1 MRIKVREKLTLNNLK
16 VIVANKLKTR
26 RGEIKLMIDD
36 REMTGHMRLM
46 DAGLEDE
53 SVLEVKADNVQYQ
66 TKEMKGMMEV
76 RSWEE

>member
-36 REMTGHMRLM
+36 NEMTGHMRLM

-66 TKEMKGMMEV
+66 TEEMKGMMEV

>member
-36 REMTGHMRLM
+36 NEMTGHMRLM

-53 SVLEVKADNVQYQ
+53 SVIEVKTDNV
-66 TKEMKGMMEV
+66 
-76 RSWEE
+76 